1 MMNGLRYEAWQTEF
15 FVILGH
21 FLHFYPTNNPKNQNF
36 ENLKKSLDIIIF
48 HKCTKNYD
56 YMLHCSWDMLCDRWN
71 SNFSF
76 WAIFCPFTSNSPKN
90 KLFLKKEKDTWRYY
104 HLSQTMIICYTVIEI
119 WCMTEL
125 IVIFHFGQL
134 FAFLT
139 LTVQKIKI
147 FLKITKMAGDI
158 ITLHMFTKNYQ
169 QSIAV

>member
-1 MMNGLRYEAWQTEF
+1 MNVNHMMYGLRYEAWQTEF

-48 HKCTKNYD
+48 HKCTKNHD

-90 KLFLKKEKDTWRYY
+90 KLFLKKK
-104 HLSQTMIICYTVIEI
+104 
-119 WCMTEL
+119 
-125 IVIFHFGQL
+125 
-134 FAFLT
+134 
-139 LTVQKIKI
+139 KIP
-147 FLKITKMAGDI
+147 GDI
-158 ITLHMFTKNYQ
+158 IIYHKPWSYATLLLRYGAW
-169 QSIAV
+169 QS